1 MDHKPR
7 VSRITEG
14 IFNEVHKL
22 RMDLPNATYEQ
33 IGKLVKCRGGLSS
46 TTVGV
51 ISRAETYQDYLDF
64 NRKKF
69 AKAKEKDEQIDARM
83 GSDGEFIPI
92 SKIAQD
98 YKNEKIAELLL
109 QIVEIL
115 KN

>member
-1 MDHKPR
+1 M
-7 VSRITEG
+7 S
-14 IFNEVHKL
+14 
-22 RMDLPNATYEQ
+22 A
-33 IGKLVKCRGGLSS
+33 

-51 ISRAETYQDYLDF
+51 ILRSKTYQDYLDF

-69 AKAKEKDEQIDARM
+69 AKAEEKDEQIDVGM
-83 GSDGEFIPI
+83 GIEGEFIPL
-92 SKIAQD
+92 SKVAQD